1 MEVQAIDPQVRM
13 LLETVYKAVE
23 DSGHTLGQIQG
34 SDTAVYSGVLMHNY
48 KHITSRDLQFLNKY
62 HATGVTP
69 SLMANRISYF
79 FNWHGPSMIADTA
92 CSASLPSHKAQIAL
106 IRDCYAR
113 ASLDINKQ
121 ADRPQFFEAHGTGTT
136 AGDPIEAEV
145 ISKTFFGNAEAE
157 TVGPLYVGGIKTVI
171 GHTEGTAGL
180 AGLIKVPLTLSVQI
194 LLVDILEA
202 AGVRFTAIMGHSSGE
217 IAAAYAAKRISADD
231 AICMSYYRGLSV
243 AFSTQHQV
251 RDGAMLA
258 VGTSQDDMEELLEE
272 PEFKDR
278 AWIAAVNSSASITIS
293 GDSDP
298 IHQIQAVLQDEKKFT
313 RRLKV
318 DRAYHSPHMLSY
330 SSEYTAYQKNMSI
343 QVNPASRTEWFS
355 SVSGEH
361 NSALHDELKGPY
373 WIGNL
378 INPVL
383 FKQAVEKAWSDSG
396 PFDMAVEIGPHA
408 ALKAPVQQVIQDIT
422 GRGFPYVALLQQGMN
437 DLESLADGMGSIAS
451 HSRYVRAFPHR
462 SDKAHELLGHLTPD
476 SSDREMRWRHS
487 ICPKEVPWLSG
498 HRVQGQTIY
507 TGAAFIVT
515 VVEACLKLTGEQ
527 PVSLIEVLDIVMGQ
541 ALTFDE
547 DDAPV
552 EVVFTLS
559 DIEKQQES
567 SCIMGTFNCSAAKG
581 KLDTLLD
588 SLAHGQFRILLGTA
602 LSTALPEGSSQP
614 TSLVDVDSEDLYAS
628 LDHLNYEFSGPFR
641 VLSGLRRKPG
651 LSTGF
656 LPGDNTLSML
666 VHPAMLD
673 ALFQSIVLAASAP
686 NDGRVC
692 AAHIPNHIDAIRVN
706 SHLRDA

>member
-1 MEVQAIDPQVRM
+1 M
-13 LLETVYKAVE
+13 
-23 DSGHTLGQIQG
+23 
-34 SDTAVYSGVLMHNY
+34 
-48 KHITSRDLQFLNKY
+48 RDLLFTLHSRRTRFPFAASFSAPSPDVLLSKITERIDTVRSRTNESL
-62 HATGVTP
+62 GVR
-69 SLMANRISYF
+69 A
-79 FNWHGPSMIADTA
+79 
-92 CSASLPSHKAQIAL
+92 AQISDSRLRILGIFTGQGAQW
-106 IRDCYAR
+106 AR
-113 ASLDINKQ
+113 MGAEFISSSPAARKIIDRLDGRLARLRHPPSWTMAAELAKDATSSRI
-121 ADRPQFFEAHGTGTT
+121 
-136 AGDPIEAEV
+136 GDATL
-145 ISKTFFGNAEAE
+145 SQ
-157 TVGPLYVGGIKTVI
+157 
-171 GHTEGTAGL
+171 
-180 AGLIKVPLTLSVQI
+180 PLTLSVQI
-194 LLVDILEA
+194 LLVDIFEA
-202 AGVRFTAIMGHSSGE
+202 AGVRFTAIMVHSSGK

-258 VGTSQDDMEELLEE
+258 VGTSQDDKEELLEE

-278 AWIAAVNSSASITIS
+278 AWIAAVNSSSSITIS
-293 GDSDP
+293 GDSDA

-313 RRLKV
+313 RRLKA

-396 PFDMAVEIGPHA
+396 PFDMAVEIGPHP

-422 GRGFPYVALLQQGMN
+422 GQ
-437 DLESLADGMGSIAS
+437 SLADGMGSIAS
-451 HSRYVRAFPHR
+451 HVGRGSVNLQAYEAFLSDHATFHTLQGLPPYSWDHSKEYWHESRYARALSHR

-498 HRVQGQTIY
+498 HRVQGQTVY
-507 TGAAFIVT
+507 PGDAFIVT

-541 ALTFDE
+541 ALTLD

-602 LSTALPEGSSQP
+602 SSTALPGGSSQP
-614 TSLVDVDSEDLYAS
+614 TSLVDVDSGDLYAS
-628 LDHLNYEFSGPFR
+628 LDHLDYEFSGPFR

-656 LPGDNTLSML
+656 LPGNNTLSML

-686 NDGRVC
+686 NDGRMC
-692 AAHIPNHIDAIRVN
+692 AAHIPNHIDTIRVN